1 MTEGKAERFFE
12 DYTPG
17 AVLTAG
23 PVTVEEAEIIEFAR
37 RYDPQPMH
45 TDPHAAA
52 EGHFGG
58 LIASGWHTG
67 AMMIRLFAEH
77 FLSPASSVASPG
89 VDEVRWFR
97 PVRPG
102 DRLTLRVTVIEAQ
115 PSRVR
120 PEQGIV
126 LSLVEA
132 LNQRGELVMSLKP
145 TTFIR
150 RRPS

>member
-1 MTEGKAERFFE
+1 
-12 DYTPG
+12 
-17 AVLTAG
+17 
-23 PVTVEEAEIIEFAR
+23 
-37 RYDPQPMH
+37 MH
-45 TDPHAAA
+45 TDPEAAA
-52 EGHFGG
+52 AGHFGG

-67 AMMIRLFAEH
+67 ALMIRLFALH
-77 FLSPASSVASPG
+77 FLSPVSSVASPG

-102 DRLTLRVTVIEAQ
+102 DELTLRVTVLEAT

-120 PEQGIV
+120 PGQGIV
-126 LSLVEA
+126 QSLVEA

-150 RRPS
+150 RRPG

>member
-1 MTEGKAERFFE
+1 MSGDRAERYFE

-17 AVLTAG
+17 AVMTAG
-23 PVTVEEAEIIEFAR
+23 PVTVDADEIVEFAR

-45 TDPHAAA
+45 TDPVAAA
-52 EGHFGG
+52 SGHFDG

-89 VDEVRWFR
+89 VDEVRWYR
-97 PVRPG
+97 PVRPA
-102 DRLTLRVTVIEAQ
+102 DRLTLRVTVLEAQ
-115 PSRVR
+115 PSRTR
-120 PEQGIV
+120 PQQGIV
-126 LSLVEA
+126 LSFVEA
-132 LNQRGELVMSLKP
+132 LNQRGDVVMTLKP

-150 RRPS
+150 CRPT